1 MDSQNNLNG
10 IKDNTHK
17 NITKA
22 SNNNSSKS
30 DNPNSDSNISH
41 NICSS
46 NQSDNINNNN
56 NSNKIDNNSTNNNT
70 QISGNDYKKG
80 KLNDKR
86 FATIVS
92 IVVAIFLATIKTIVG
107 ILSGSL
113 AILSSAVDSILDLL
127 SSTINYFAIKKADAP
142 ADYNHSFGHHKFEI
156 LAAFIQSIIITFS
169 GIAILVSVYSKS
181 KNKDYFIDISF
192 TAISVMVVSLIT
204 TISLVIYLKRKA
216 KEYNSLALEADS
228 IHYTTDIL
236 SNFAILAA
244 LIVIKFTN
252 IYIIDSIF
260 AVITAIYVI
269 SSAIHLS
276 IKAAND
282 LVDKNISDEDY
293 AILTNILKIYEDK
306 GMHFENLRTRSAGA
320 KKFINMHIVMCGKL
334 SLEDAHKI
342 IDEIELNIKQSIS
355 NTDILIH
362 PEPCDDNNCNHNPI
376 CHYAK

>member
-1 MDSQNNLNG
+1 MDSQNNFSDIDSN
-10 IKDNTHK
+10 DSK
-17 NITKA
+17 NINSDKNGCNTI
-22 SNNNSSKS
+22 NSSNIHKKS
-30 DNPNSDSNISH
+30 IVGS
-41 NICSS
+41 
-46 NQSDNINNNN
+46 
-56 NSNKIDNNSTNNNT
+56 
-70 QISGNDYKKG
+70 
-80 KLNDKR
+80 KR
-86 FATIVS
+86 FTTLVAIF
-92 IVVAIFLATIKTIVG
+92 VAIFLATIKTIVG

-113 AILSSAVDSILDLL
+113 AILSSAIDSILDLL

-142 ADYNHSFGHHKFEI
+142 ADCTHSFGHHKFEI

-169 GIAILVSVYSKS
+169 GIAILISVYSKS
-181 KNKDYFIDISF
+181 KNKDYFIDISIS
-192 TAISVMVVSLIT
+192 AISVMVISIIT
-204 TISLVIYLKRKA
+204 TILLVIYLKRKA

-244 LIVIKFTN
+244 LIVIKFTDL
-252 IYIIDSIF
+252 YIIDSIF

-293 AILTNILKIYEDK
+293 TILTSILKTYEDQ
-306 GMHFENLRTRSAGA
+306 GMHFSNLRTRSAGA

-334 SLEDAHKI
+334 SLEDAHNI
-342 IDEIELNIKQSIS
+342 IDKVELNIKQSIS

-362 PEPCDDNNCNHNPI
+362 PEPCDDSNCNHNPI
-376 CHYAK
+376 CHYTK

>member
-1 MDSQNNLNG
+1 MDSQNSFSDIGVN
-10 IKDNTHK
+10 
-17 NITKA
+17 A
-22 SNNNSSKS
+22 SKSGRLSSK
-30 DNPNSDSNISH
+30 
-41 NICSS
+41 
-46 NQSDNINNNN
+46 
-56 NSNKIDNNSTNNNT
+56 
-70 QISGNDYKKG
+70 
-80 KLNDKR
+80 R
-86 FATIVS
+86 FTTL
-92 IVVAIFLATIKTIVG
+92 VAIFVAVFLATIKTIVG

-113 AILSSAVDSILDLL
+113 AILSSAIDSILDLL

-142 ADYNHSFGHHKFEI
+142 ADFSHSFGHHKFEI

-169 GIAILVSVYSKS
+169 GIAILISVYSKS
-181 KNKDYFIDISF
+181 KNKDYFIDISV

-204 TISLVIYLKRKA
+204 TVLLVIYLKKKS

-252 IYIIDSIF
+252 LYIIDSIF

-282 LVDKNISDEDY
+282 LVDKNISGEDY
-293 AILTNILKIYEDK
+293 AVLANILKTYEDK
-306 GMHFENLRTRSAGA
+306 GIHFTNLRTRSAGA

-334 SLEDAHKI
+334 SLEDAHNI
-342 IDEIELNIKQSIS
+342 IDEVELTIKKSVS

-362 PEPCDDNNCNHNPI
+362 PEPCDDTNCNHNPV
-376 CHYAK
+376 CHYTK